1 MLREGQ
7 AGAVAVPRGFQCRY
21 LILRKSTT
29 LPAFDERFMNYGYN
43 KVQWVANLRY
53 SGYRFYVLGTDF
65 AMDVAH
71 PR

>member
-7 AGAVAVPRGFQCRY
+7 TGAVGVLPGVQRRY
-21 LILRKSTT
+21 LILRKSAK
-29 LPAFDERFMNYGYN
+29 LPTFDERFVNYGYN
-43 KVQWVANLRY
+43 KVQWVAHLRY
-53 SGYRFYVLGTDF
+53 AGYRFYVLGTDF